1 MDFKRNLW
9 GFSYSRPHLEEDYT
23 RILWELPSRFFNVFL
38 KYNGIVLGFDLEFRR
53 GSWGLLKITKWKI
66 AEKFQGDSKVIMR
79 IKKDLTSSVNLD
91 DARSK
96 ILIFS
101 WDFRGYQTLPF
112 SRG

>member
-1 MDFKRNLW
+1 MDNKRNLW

-23 RILWELPSRFFNVFL
+23 RNLWELPSRFFNVFL

-79 IKKDLTSSVNLD
+79 IKKDLTSSVNVD
-91 DARSK
+91 DARS
-96 ILIFS
+96 
-101 WDFRGYQTLPF
+101 
-112 SRG
+112 